1 MTKTPNNIS
10 EVEETTQLPIKV
22 ENLGIVYEDKY
33 KKIEK
38 IHAHFEGF
46 SKEYLV
52 SVFEDKSAIVV
63 VKGNDVLLVRQ
74 YRLFADGL
82 SYEIP
87 GGLLNPK
94 ETPQDA
100 ALRECFEETG
110 VKCKNPRLL
119 INYNPDL
126 EYTRNYTHVFYTD
139 EIEQVPTENLGK
151 FVWIPLEECIKMIFE
166 KKISDSLSLISIL
179 SYKFIQSQK

>member
-1 MTKTPNNIS
+1 MTKTQNNIS

-38 IHAHFEGF
+38 IHAHFERF

-63 VKGNDVLLVRQ
+63 VKNKEVLLVRQ
-74 YRLFADGL
+74 YRLFTNGL

-87 GGLLNPK
+87 GGLLNKK

-100 ALRECFEETG
+100 AVRECFEETG

-119 INYNPDL
+119 VNYNPDL

-139 EIEQVPTENLGK
+139 EVEEVPTKNLDK
-151 FVWIPLEECIKMIFE
+151 FVWIPLEDCIKMIFE
-166 KKISDSLSLISIL
+166 NNISDSLSIISLLAFDRKI
-179 SYKFIQSQK
+179 SR